1 MRRMS
6 SFADDP
12 RHQTRQAP
20 VTAATFAKGEILAGK
35 YRIEKIL
42 GRGGMGHVFAAKHVG
57 LGQLVAVKVMHKDML
72 ADADAVMRFGRE
84 AQAAAMLKGIHS
96 ARIFDVGTL
105 DSGQPYMVMEHLEGQ
120 DLAAI
125 IDSGRPVAIGDALEW
140 IAQACEALAEA
151 HDAGIVHRDIKPHNL
166 FLAHDPSGRPVVKV
180 LDFGLAKAIA
190 PQGGGMK
197 ETRIPGTMALG
208 SPFYMSPEQARG
220 QRVDHRTDIWSL
232 AATLYT
238 LVAGVPPFNGPNVA
252 MTSAMLMTE
261 EPRPLSSVR
270 SDATPALDE
279 LVARCMTKD
288 RDHRL
293 GSAREML
300 AAIRALQTPR
310 GSQPSWNNLPKDTVR
325 MASAPSWGNVPV
337 AGPPSSQKGTVPLP
351 PPTPR
356 GVTPTARAG
365 QPSGAIWWAIPV
377 VLVLATAAIAGLA
390 FHLTR

>member
-1 MRRMS
+1 MS

-42 GRGGMGHVFAAKHVG
+42 GRGGMGHVFAAKHVA

-125 IDSGRPVAIGDALEW
+125 VDSGRPVAIADALEW
-140 IAQACEALAEA
+140 IAQACEAIAEA
-151 HDAGIVHRDIKPHNL
+151 HDLGIVHRDIKPHNL
-166 FLAHDPSGRPVVKV
+166 FLTRDPSGRPVVKV

-190 PQGGGMK
+190 PEGGGMK
-197 ETRIPGTMALG
+197 ETRTPGQMALG

-220 QRVDHRTDIWSL
+220 MRADHRTDIWSL

-238 LVAGVPPFNGPNVA
+238 IIAGVPPFNGPSSA
-252 MTSAMLMTE
+252 MTCAMLITE
-261 EPRPLSSVR
+261 EPRPLSTLR
-270 SDATPALDE
+270 PDATPALDD
-279 LVARCMTKD
+279 LLRRCMTKD
-288 RDHRL
+288 REHRL
-293 GSAREML
+293 ASAREML
-300 AAIRALQTPR
+300 GALRALQAPR
-310 GSQPSWNNLPKDTVR
+310 GSQPSQPSWNNLPKDTVR
-325 MASAPSWGNVPV
+325 MASAPSWNNVPV
-337 AGPPSSQKGTVPLP
+337 AGPPSSHKGTVPLSQ
-351 PPTPR
+351 PTPR
-356 GVTPTARAG
+356 GMTPTARTQ
-365 QPSGAIWWAIPV
+365 QPSGAIWWAIPI
-377 VLVLATAAIAGLA
+377 VLVVATIAIAAAA
-390 FHLTR
+390 FFLSR